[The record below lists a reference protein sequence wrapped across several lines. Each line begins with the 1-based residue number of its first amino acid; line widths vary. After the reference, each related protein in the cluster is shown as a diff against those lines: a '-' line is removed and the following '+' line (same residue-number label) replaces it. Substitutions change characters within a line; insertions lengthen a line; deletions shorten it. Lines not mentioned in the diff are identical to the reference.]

1 MSHAVEVNRYARD
14 FVIMAWLTACIV
26 AGVVM
31 TSVVPATAQS
41 ATSSLAGTAEP
52 TPEQV
57 KTLLQLLSDP
67 VVKGWTR
74 PDHVVLGVG
83 PEPVP

>member
-1 MSHAVEVNRYARD
+1 MSQLMSHAVEVNRYARD
-14 FVIMAWLTACIV
+14 FVMVTWLTACIV

-31 TSVVPATAQS
+31 TWAAPATTQS
-41 ATSSLAGTAEP
+41 DTSSLVGKAEP

-67 VVKGWTR
+67 W
-74 PDHVVLGVG
+74 
-83 PEPVP
+83 